1 MGRFG
6 LTSEKM
12 SMVFSNIQIYKESD
26 TQILQLVGRVSIPV
40 IQHTNFAF
48 CYLSSYKLGDLA
60 FYILLLAK

>member
-40 IQHTNFAF
+40 IISTYKF
-48 CYLSSYKLGDLA
+48 CFLLSV
-60 FYILLLAK
+60 FI